1 MKKQR
6 IPVLLI
12 LTIAFAAFTLGFYTG
27 RNCRAETV
35 TLSIPP
41 SMQTVPP
48 ESTETKPEETV
59 PEPTIIFPI
68 DINAAGQ
75 EEFMALPGIGE
86 VLANRILAWREE
98 QGGFSRVEDILNV
111 EGIGKGKYENIID
124 LITVG
129 G

>member
-27 RNCRAETV
+27 RNGRAETV
-35 TLSIPP
+35 TLSIPA
-41 SMQTVPP
+41 SMQTVPTATM
-48 ESTETKPEETV
+48 ETEPEETL
-59 PEPTIIFPI
+59 PEPTIVFPI
-68 DINAAGQ
+68 DINTAGQ

-98 QGGFSRVEDILNV
+98 QGEFSRVEDILNV
-111 EGIGKGKYENIID
+111 EGIGKGKFEKILD
-124 LITVG
+124 LLTVG